1 MKKLFLVVIALFS
14 LTSLQAQFVINSTF
28 QPMTYDEIVA
38 PLRMYQQAYERA
50 LNRLDSYIDKYSE
63 AMYNENYRLAKYYLE
78 NCVRL
83 NNRFDGNLIKAK
95 TLQEALDQCEA
106 LIKQQDE
113 ERAQL
118 RNRNH

>member
-1 MKKLFLVVIALFS
+1 MKKLILTTIALLS
-14 LTSLQAQFVINSTF
+14 LTSLQAQITSTF
-28 QPMTYDEIVA
+28 QPLTYDEIVA
-38 PLRMYQQAYERA
+38 PLKMYQQAYDEA
-50 LNRLDSYIDKYSE
+50 LNRLDSYIDKYSD

-83 NNRFDGNLIKAK
+83 NNRFDGKLIKSK
-95 TLQEALDQCEA
+95 TLEDALAQCEE

-118 RNRNH
+118 RHRNY